1 MALFERPARRMT
13 LRQQMTHV
21 EKLSRDLIEHINSTL
36 LANIADLRE
45 LSRPVRKKSNYPT
58 MVAMSNS
65 LNKVSQSSAE
75 TTEFIDYL
83 QEQLQEI
90 RDHAQRERLTWR

>member
-1 MALFERPARRMT
+1 MALFERPSRRMT

-21 EKLSRDLIEHINSTL
+21 EKLSRDLIEHVNSTL
-36 LANIADLRE
+36 LANLSDLRE
-45 LSRPVRKKSNYPT
+45 LSRPIRKKSHYPT
-58 MVAMSNS
+58 MIAMANS
-65 LNKVSQSSAE
+65 LNKVTQSSAE
-75 TTEFIDYL
+75 TAEFMSYL

>member
-1 MALFERPARRMT
+1 MSLFERPTRRMT

-21 EKLSRDLIEHINSTL
+21 EKLTRDMIEHVNSTY

-45 LSRPVRKKSNYPT
+45 LSRPVRKKSHYPT
-58 MVAMSNS
+58 LVAMANS
-65 LNKVSQSSAE
+65 LNKVNQTSVE
-75 TTEFIDYL
+75 TSEFLDYL

-90 RDHAQRERLTWR
+90 RDHAKRERATMR

>member
-1 MALFERPARRMT
+1 MT

-21 EKLSRDLIEHINSTL
+21 EKLSRDLIEHVNSTL
-36 LANIADLRE
+36 LANISDLRE
-45 LSRPVRKKSNYPT
+45 LSRPVRKKSHYPT
-58 MVAMSNS
+58 MIAMANS
-65 LNKVSQSSAE
+65 LNKVTQSSAE
-75 TTEFIDYL
+75 TTEFLDYL

>member
-1 MALFERPARRMT
+1 MSLFERPSRRMT

-21 EKLSRDLIEHINSTL
+21 EKLSRDLIDHINSTL
-36 LANIADLRE
+36 VANLTDLRE
-45 LSRPVRKKSNYPT
+45 LSRPVRKKSHYPT
-58 MVAMSNS
+58 LVAMSNS
-65 LNKVSQSSAE
+65 LNKVAQCSAE
-75 TTEFIDYL
+75 TTEFLDYL